1 MSKELKDK
9 LKEEVDQASWAM
21 LEDHYKRGAVFLV
34 NKVELEE
41 VGVALAT
48 DDTQK
53 VKLMLDNEELVKVDE
68 PHQKEWEKTA
78 NEKNFKFLIIQPYVL
93 IQLLN

>member
-1 MSKELKDK
+1 
-9 LKEEVDQASWAM
+9 M

-68 PHQKEWEKTA
+68 PHQRKWEKTA